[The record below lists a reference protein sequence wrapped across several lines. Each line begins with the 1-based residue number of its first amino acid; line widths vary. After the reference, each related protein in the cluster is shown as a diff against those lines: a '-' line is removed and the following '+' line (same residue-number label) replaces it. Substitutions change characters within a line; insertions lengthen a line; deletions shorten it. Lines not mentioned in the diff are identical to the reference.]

1 MKRVEQLIDM
11 ARKLSGNTSYDE
23 NSGVPQSVFVQY
35 LNNAQDS
42 LTKEVVNLKTKY
54 LLKQKEVPVVS
65 GQEKYDYPDD
75 IYMQHIDT
83 IQWLD
88 KAQETYFQNLYK
100 SYIKEKV
107 TTTASYPFG
116 YIPQND
122 GIHLNPPINSGTLMV
137 SYIKR
142 FPKLQKKSG
151 LVMAR
156 TLNNSNQITAI
167 VLDVSDATYDENE
180 INDDYF
186 LCVVDKYGKQKAVN
200 VEYESVSNGVF
211 TMSAHSLSTGESIS
225 VGDYICVGKNTVNI
239 PLWDDVCES
248 YLLKHMV
255 YDAKYSDS
263 SQWSQEAK
271 DDMRASFAQLAGSFA
286 SLSDDVSDIPLTDLS
301 YIGY

>member
-88 KAQETYFQNLYK
+88 KAQGTYFQNLYK
-100 SYIKEKV
+100 SYTKEKV

-122 GIHLNPPINSGTLMV
+122 GIHLNPPITSGTLMV